1 MKQKLINSIIIVVLG
16 SLLLSACAPEQT
28 KISSV
33 SGTFSAIETTIS
45 PEIAGQVTD
54 VYVNEGDEVESGQA
68 LFKIN
73 DDFIKAQLAQAEA
86 AAKASSAAV
95 DAATQQSLSADAQ
108 YQLALQAA
116 LSQELPS
123 RSANWKSST
132 SDDYRPAWYF
142 SNLEMIEAAQLSV
155 SDAEKALSA
164 AVQDLE
170 TEQKNASIKDFIA
183 AENRL
188 AKAQNDLSVNKT
200 TLDQLSAINNQ
211 DLEDAANEVKKS
223 AQAEFDSALAD
234 YNHLLTT
241 SAADAV
247 IQARSR
253 VAVAQQNLDNARLGL
268 LSYQTG
274 DQSLQVIAAQKAADA
289 AKSNLKQA
297 EAMSEQAQKAQ
308 VLAQLQLDRTT
319 VKSPVSGIVLT
330 RSLEIGD
337 LAVAGGSVMRVG
349 QLDTLD
355 LIVYLPED
363 EYGQVNLGDTVSVTV
378 DSFSGEQFKGTI
390 VHISDEAEFT
400 PKNVQ
405 TESGRKSTV
414 YAVKIQVQNLD
425 HKLKPG
431 MPANVEFTVH

>member
-1 MKQKLINSIIIVVLG
+1 MKQKLINSMINVVLA

-28 KISSV
+28 KNFTA
-33 SGTFSAIETTIS
+33 SGTFSAIETTIA
-45 PEIAGQVTD
+45 PEIAGQV
-54 VYVNEGDEVESGQA
+54 VEVNVNEGDEIQSGQS

-73 DDFIKAQLAQAEA
+73 DDFIRAQYDQAAA
-86 AAKASSAAV
+86 AAKAASAAV
-95 DAATQQSLSADAQ
+95 EAATQQSISADAQ
-108 YQLALQAA
+108 YQLTLQAA

-123 RSANWKSST
+123 RSINWKSST
-132 SDDYRPAWYF
+132 SDNYRPAWYF
-142 SNLEMIEAAQLSV
+142 SNLEMIEAARLSV

-170 TEQKNASIKDFIA
+170 TEQKNASSKDFIA

-188 AKAQNDLSVNKT
+188 AKAQNDLSVNTT
-200 TLDQLSAINNQ
+200 TLDQINAINNQ
-211 DLEDAANEVKKS
+211 DLEDAANEVKES

-241 SAADAV
+241 SAADSV

-253 VAVAQQNLDNARLGL
+253 VAVAQQNLDNARLEL

-289 AKSNLKQA
+289 AKGNLKQA

-308 VLAQLQLDRTT
+308 ALAQLQLDRTV
-319 VKSPVSGIVLT
+319 VKSPVSGVVLT

-337 LAVAGGSVMRVG
+337 LAIAGGSVMKIG
-349 QLDTLD
+349 QLDTLN
-355 LIVYLPED
+355 LVVYLPED
-363 EYGQVNLGDTVSVTV
+363 EYGNVNIGDVVTITV
-378 DSFSGEQFKGTI
+378 DSFEGENFKGTI
-390 VHISDEAEFT
+390 IHISDEAEFT

-414 YAVKIQVQNLD
+414 YAVKIQVQNID
-425 HKLKPG
+425 HRLKPG
-431 MPANVEFTVH
+431 MPANVEFTVQ